1 MSRSHTP
8 SRAQSPPPP
17 NRNVQP
23 NYDTPRTPSA
33 HRLSEDPYPPPPP
46 PGKDRPD
53 KQRQIESQRQE
64 LIFGLYESQRDFVRR
79 MQVFLQLFILPLRVQ
94 DSRAWISGVPFEV
107 ARLFDWLEDIL
118 VLHTQ
123 ILSSLETTRDAQ
135 YPVVHRVAE
144 SIRAFVPRFEVYQP
158 YLVTFT
164 EVAVLIGQL
173 MRDEESDFGEF
184 MEIQQGAPECDGWG
198 FEKYLAEPV
207 GRLTRFTEFFTVC
220 VISVLGCLYEDTS
233 CALLAAARTDAK
245 RSSRL
250 SLNVFTLA
258 FHGDGHPSAN

>member
-1 MSRSHTP
+1 MSRSNTP
-8 SRAQSPPPP
+8 PGQSPP
-17 NRNVQP
+17 RNVRP
-23 NYDTPRTPSA
+23 NYDIPRAPSA
-33 HRLSEDPYPPPPP
+33 HRLPEDPHLPPLPPS
-46 PGKDRPD
+46 KDRPD
-53 KQRQIESQRQE
+53 KRRQIETQRQE
-64 LIFGLYESQRDFVRR
+64 LIFDLYESQRDFVHR

-94 DSRAWISGVPFEV
+94 DSRTWISGVPSEV

-144 SIRAFVPRFEVYQP
+144 SIRAFVPLFEVYQP
-158 YLVTFT
+158 YLVTST

-207 GRLTRFTEFFTVC
+207 GRLMRFPEFFTVC
-220 VISVLGCLYEDTS
+220 DSAFVRKTSHVL
-233 CALLAAARTDAK
+233 R
-245 RSSRL
+245 
-250 SLNVFTLA
+250 
-258 FHGDGHPSAN
+258 

>member
-1 MSRSHTP
+1 MTMPRSNP
-8 SRAQSPPPP
+8 SSRAQYPPPLK
-17 NRNVQP
+17 RNVRP
-23 NYDTPRTPSA
+23 NYDTPRTS
-33 HRLSEDPYPPPPP
+33 HRLPEDPHPPP

-53 KQRQIESQRQE
+53 KQRQVETQRQE
-64 LIFGLYESQRDFVRR
+64 LIFDLYESQRDFVHR
-79 MQVFLQLFILPLRVQ
+79 MQVFLRLFILPLRVQ
-94 DSRAWISGVPFEV
+94 DSRTWISGVPSEV

-123 ILSSLETTRDAQ
+123 ILSSLETARDAQ

-144 SIRAFVPRFEVYQP
+144 SIRAFVPQFEVYQP

-164 EVAVLIGQL
+164 EVVALIGQL

-207 GRLTRFTEFFTVC
+207 GRLTKFPQFFTVC
-220 VISVLGCLYEDTS
+220 GFYFRVACTKTPHVL
-233 CALLAAARTDAK
+233 R
-245 RSSRL
+245 
-250 SLNVFTLA
+250 
-258 FHGDGHPSAN
+258 